1 MQPDSSFVDLMER
14 VRRGDQDAARR
25 IVDTFFRRLIGLA
38 RTRLEGPILQKED
51 PEDVVQSALAS
62 FFRRQVSDPFELTGW
77 DSLWGL
83 LATIT
88 LRKCGHHVEYY
99 LARCRDVRP
108 ETAAPDDAAG
118 EPADEPEAAWK
129 AIARDPT
136 PEEAAVLRDTLAQ
149 LLEGMDQ
156 RERDVVRLTLE
167 GRSVPE
173 ISRKVGRS
181 EYLVRKV
188 LDRVKERWRRLT
200 R

>member
-1 MQPDSSFVDLMER
+1 MQPDSSFADLMER

-38 RTRLEGPILQKED
+38 RLRLEGPILTKEG

-62 FFRRQVSDPFELTGW
+62 FFRRQASDPFELASW

-83 LATIT
+83 LSVIT

-99 LARCRDVRP
+99 LAQCRDIRR
-108 ETAAPDDAAG
+108 EIGAADTMADDSTAP
-118 EPADEPEAAWK
+118 WQ
-129 AIARDPT
+129 AIAREPR
-136 PEEAAVLRDTLAQ
+136 PEEAVALRDTLGH
-149 LLEGMDQ
+149 LLEDMDQ
-156 RERDVVRLTLE
+156 RERNIVQQTLE
-167 GRSVPE
+167 GYSVPQ

-188 LDRVKERWRRLT
+188 LDRVKERWRRMC